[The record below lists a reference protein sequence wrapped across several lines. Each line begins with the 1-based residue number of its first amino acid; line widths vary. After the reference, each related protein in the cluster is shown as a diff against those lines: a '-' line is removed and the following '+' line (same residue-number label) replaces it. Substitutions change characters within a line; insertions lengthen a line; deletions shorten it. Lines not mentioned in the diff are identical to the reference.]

1 MSQTREDG
9 DRLHGQNAPTNAT
22 TLHRRV
28 ANPDDP
34 PVRRPPMGPRG
45 PRPGPNYLG
54 IPGRAAI
61 VQGQVFLLVI
71 IVIAQLLII
80 TVALFELLS
89 GRSGILGW
97 LTLVS
102 AIGFVIALVISFWP
116 LRRVEGS

>member
-1 MSQTREDG
+1 MKQTREDG
-9 DRLHGQNAPTNAT
+9 NRLYGQDTTTDAA
-22 TLHRRV
+22 TLHLHV

-71 IVIAQLLII
+71 IVIAQLVII

-89 GRSGILGW
+89 GRSDTLGW

-102 AIGFVIALVISFWP
+102 AIGFVLALVIAFWP

>member
-1 MSQTREDG
+1 MSQIMKDDNNTPEQDAAMLSR
-9 DRLHGQNAPTNAT
+9 H
-22 TLHRRV
+22 V

-34 PVRRPPMGPRG
+34 LVHRPPQGPHG

-71 IVIAQLLII
+71 IVVVQLLII

-89 GRSGILGW
+89 GRSALLGW
-97 LTLVS
+97 LTLFS
-102 AIGFVIALVISFWP
+102 AIGFALALLISFWP
-116 LRRVEGS
+116 LRRIEGS